1 MKVTAYMY
9 MYMHVHACMNLGWVL
24 SCMTALH
31 WCSMSLSQVVAPAM
45 WSIKCFF
52 SSACC
57 MNIRSVTLE
66 EALVMACCLWRAF
79 STSLGEG
86 GREERERE
94 GGRGREREG
103 EREREGGK
111 GRT

>member
-1 MKVTAYMY
+1 
-9 MYMHVHACMNLGWVL
+9 
-24 SCMTALH
+24 MTALH

-86 GREERERE
+86 GREGERE
-94 GGRGREREG
+94 GGREGGRERKREREE
-103 EREREGGK
+103 ERERREGK
-111 GRT
+111 DINLT

>member
-1 MKVTAYMY
+1 
-9 MYMHVHACMNLGWVL
+9 
-24 SCMTALH
+24 MTALH

-86 GREERERE
+86 GRDGREGGREEERE
-94 GGRGREREG
+94 GGREGGEGRREG
-103 EREREGGK
+103 RREGGRKGEKEREGGK
-111 GRT
+111 EGKGRT